1 MSPPA
6 ADRRP
11 GAGSATTLGV
21 PALALALA
29 LASGP
34 SLALK
39 ADRSKPMDIQADS
52 LETRIDEGRATLSG
66 NVRITQGSMAVAAA
80 RAVVSQN
87 DRQQVTRAVL
97 EGAPA
102 TLAQDLDDGGR
113 LDARA
118 RVIDYDVAAGVVV
131 LTGAVEIDQPR
142 GSLRGERIT
151 YDLNTGQLTG
161 GGDGVPGRVSLRI
174 NPKPAAP
181 PAD

>member
-1 MSPPA
+1 MTRPIV
-6 ADRRP
+6 DRRLP
-11 GAGSATTLGV
+11 SALGSASAGLAIALMV
-21 PALALALA
+21 ASFPA
-29 LASGP
+29 
-34 SLALK
+34 LALK

-52 LETRIDEGRATLSG
+52 LETRIDEGRATLTG
-66 NVRITQGSMAVAAA
+66 NVRISQGSMNVRAA
-80 RAVVSQN
+80 RAVISQD

-118 RVIDYDVAAGVVV
+118 RVIDYDVARGIVV

-151 YDLNTGQLTG
+151 YDLNTGQLIG
-161 GGDGVPGRVSLRI
+161 GGEGVPGRVSLRI
-174 NPKPAAP
+174 NPKPAAAA
-181 PAD
+181 AD